1 MKWKITLVVSTLIA
15 GVAFLVG
22 SSITKDA
29 KKFYQLSEFREALKT
44 DAKSIDGKYLIVLGN
59 VKEGSIQKNGIQADF
74 IMEMDDSSLK
84 VHHNGKN
91 LLPDTFQSGAQ
102 VTIEGR
108 YNVATGEFTSDKVMA
123 KCASKYQSGNNGNA
137 GMTEKNPSGAAK

>member
-1 MKWKITLVVSTLIA
+1 MKLKISIVVIALIG

-22 SSITKDA
+22 SSIQKDA
-29 KKFYQLSEFREALKT
+29 KKFYQLTEFQEALKT
-44 DAKSIDGKYLIVLGN
+44 GGQNLNDKYLVVLGN

-74 IMEMDDSSLK
+74 TMEMADSTLK

-102 VTIEGR
+102 VTVEGR
-108 YNVATGEFTSDKVMA
+108 YDASTNVFTSDKVMA
-123 KCASKYQSGNNGNA
+123 KCASKYQSGTNA
-137 GMTEKNPSGAAK
+137 PMSEKEPGQAK